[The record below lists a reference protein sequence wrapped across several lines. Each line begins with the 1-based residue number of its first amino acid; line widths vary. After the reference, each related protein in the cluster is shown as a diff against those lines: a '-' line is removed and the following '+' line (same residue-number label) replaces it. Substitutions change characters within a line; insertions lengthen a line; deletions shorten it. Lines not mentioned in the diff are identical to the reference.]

1 MPERLR
7 LRSTADIRTALAA
20 RVRERRRRLKLSRAA
35 LAERSG
41 VPAATIKRFE
51 SSGEISLRQFVML
64 WHTVADLDDFDALL
78 MERPSRPRSIDD
90 IVPP

>member
-1 MPERLR
+1 MSERLH
-7 LRSTADIRTALAA
+7 LRSTADVRLALAR
-20 RVRERRRRLKLSRAA
+20 RVRERRRRLKLSRPA
-35 LAERSG
+35 LAERSA

-51 SSGEISLRQFVML
+51 TSGEISLRQFVML

-78 MERPSRPRSIDD
+78 DERPPRPRSIDD